1 MECGKYDYRVQPGDV
16 DLTQKASIITLG
28 NHILHAAG
36 EDADRL
42 GFASAGCRA
51 TIPHGYS
58 SRMAIEMDRYPD
70 EYEHYQIETW
80 VSDINRL
87 MTPVTSSCMTGR
99 ATPSAK
105 AVPIGR

>member
-42 GFASAGCRA
+42 GFGLRWMQSNN
-51 TIPHGYS
+51 TTWVL
-58 SRMAIEMDRYPD
+58 SRMAI
-70 EYEHYQIETW
+70 
-80 VSDINRL
+80 DIP
-87 MTPVTSSCMTGR
+87 MSTSITKSKRGS
-99 ATPSAK
+99 ATSTA
-105 AVPIGR
+105 

>member
-42 GFASAGCRA
+42 GFGLRWMQSNN
-51 TIPHGYS
+51 T
-58 SRMAIEMDRYPD
+58 
-70 EYEHYQIETW
+70 T
-80 VSDINRL
+80 L
-87 MTPVTSSCMTGR
+87 
-99 ATPSAK
+99 
-105 AVPIGR
+105 

>member
-42 GFASAGCRA
+42 GFGLRWMQSNNKVFDQLKQCFKLSFGKC
-51 TIPHGYS
+51 
-58 SRMAIEMDRYPD
+58 
-70 EYEHYQIETW
+70 
-80 VSDINRL
+80 
-87 MTPVTSSCMTGR
+87 
-99 ATPSAK
+99 
-105 AVPIGR
+105 